1 MSELDVGATIRG
13 LRGGQRCFH
22 RFTLVR
28 LLGRGGMGVVW
39 LAQDDALERN
49 VALKFLPDLVVNDAA
64 ALDELKVETKR
75 SLQLTHH
82 NIVRIYDFV
91 QDADS
96 ACISMEY
103 VDGLTLSALR
113 VDQPGKVFDVHALG
127 PWIRQACEA
136 LQYAHESARIAHRD
150 IKPANL
156 MLNGKGELK
165 VADFGIA
172 RSLSDSVS
180 SLTLVHG
187 ASGTLAYMSPQQI
200 TGERATHLDDIYS
213 IGATIYELLTGKPP
227 FYSGD
232 ITDQIKTKSPE
243 PMSQRRTNLNIT
255 SEHGIPVHWE
265 DTIRACLAKLPQE
278 RPQHAAEII
287 QRLGLI
293 GREPPTVTTSVPP
306 PLVAVAPPVIA
317 PPPPVIAAPP
327 PPVIHRSRNAPV
339 LIVSSAIVIGLA
351 LVSYSLL
358 SRRESKIPERSAVV
372 QPSALVSPTQDTPPK
387 LRESARTLAPAP
399 DTQPVAPALK
409 EETIAVQTPARVI
422 ETRATVAPTTQPVSP
437 PASSGS
443 TAEEQYPETRTRLL
457 TANEARIWSDA
468 KLRYAINEL
477 YARGGYDF
485 LNAEIKANFSR
496 FAWYRQRLVPG
507 RSQQAAAAQ
516 LSRLEYANLELLQK
530 IRDSRR

>member
-39 LAQDDALERN
+39 LAQDDRLERN

-91 QDADS
+91 QDAES

-156 MLNGKGELK
+156 MLNGKGEVK
-165 VADFGIA
+165 VTDFGIA

-180 SLTLVHG
+180 SLTLAHG

-243 PMSQRRTNLNIT
+243 SMSQRRTDLNIT

-278 RPQHAAEII
+278 RPQHAGEII

-293 GREPPTVTTSVPP
+293 GKEPPTVTTFVPP
-306 PLVAVAPPVIA
+306 PVVAIA
-317 PPPPVIAAPP
+317 AAPP
-327 PPVIHRSRNAPV
+327 PVMAAPPLPVIRRSRNAL
-339 LIVSSAIVIGLA
+339 LIVSSAILIGLA

-358 SRRESKIPERSAVV
+358 SRRESRIPERSAAV
-372 QPSALVSPTQDTPPK
+372 QPSPLASPTPDAPPK
-387 LRESARTLAPAP
+387 LRESARTLALPP
-399 DTQPVAPALK
+399 DPQPVAPALK
-409 EETIAVQTPARVI
+409 EETVAVQPPAPVI
-422 ETRATVAPTTQPVSP
+422 EITATVAPTTQPVSS
-437 PASSGS
+437 AVSSGS
-443 TAEEQYPETRTRLL
+443 TAEEQFPETRTRLL
-457 TANEARIWSDA
+457 TANEVRFWSDA

-485 LNAEIKANFSR
+485 LNPEIKANFSR

-507 RSQQAAAAQ
+507 RSQQTAAAQ
-516 LSRLEYANLELLQK
+516 LSRLEYVNLELLQK

>member
-1 MSELDVGATIRG
+1 MTELDVGATLRG
-13 LRGGQRCFH
+13 LRGGQKCFH
-22 RFTLVR
+22 RYTLVR

-64 ALDELKVETKR
+64 ALDELKIETKR

-91 QDADS
+91 NDAES

-103 VDGLTLSALR
+103 VDGATLSTLR
-113 VDQPGKVFDVHALG
+113 VEQAGKVFDAQTLG

-136 LQYAHESARIAHRD
+136 LQYAHESAKIAHRD

-172 RSLSDSVS
+172 RSLSDSIS
-180 SLTLVHG
+180 SLTLMHG
-187 ASGTLAYMSPQQI
+187 TSGTLAYMSPQQI

-232 ITDQIKTKSPE
+232 ITDQIKSKAPE
-243 PMSQRRTNLNIT
+243 PMSQRRTSLEVIT
-255 SEHGIPVHWE
+255 GHDIPPHWE
-265 DTIRACLAKLPQE
+265 DTVRSCLAKAPE
-278 RPQHAAEII
+278 DRPQHAGEII
-287 QRLGLI
+287 ERLGLI
-293 GREPPTVTTSVPP
+293 GRGLPTVRTVVP
-306 PLVAVAPPVIA
+306 APAI
-317 PPPPVIAAPP
+317 PPPVIPVPAPP
-327 PPVIHRSRNAPV
+327 SPAMRSRPRNMSW
-339 LIVSSAIVIGLA
+339 LIVSGAI
-351 LVSYSLL
+351 LVAVVAVTYALL
-358 SRRESKIPERSAVV
+358 SRRESNIPERSAAV
-372 QPSALVSPTQDTPPK
+372 QPPVSPSPI
-387 LRESARTLAPAP
+387 SNAPAKLAENASNVLP
-399 DTQPVAPALK
+399 PQPTPKFAADLK
-409 EETIAVQTPARVI
+409 TTPVAVQTPAPFM
-422 ETRATVAPTTQPVSP
+422 ETRATVAPTIEPVSP
-437 PASSGS
+437 PPSSEALS
-443 TAEEQYPETRTRLL
+443 EEQFPETRSRLL
-457 TANEARIWSDA
+457 TQAEVRGWSDER
-468 KLRYAINEL
+468 LRYAINEL

-485 LNAEIKANFSR
+485 KTAEIKAFFSR

-507 RSQQAAAAQ
+507 RSQEAAAAQ
-516 LSRLEYANLELLQK
+516 LSRLEYVNLELLQK